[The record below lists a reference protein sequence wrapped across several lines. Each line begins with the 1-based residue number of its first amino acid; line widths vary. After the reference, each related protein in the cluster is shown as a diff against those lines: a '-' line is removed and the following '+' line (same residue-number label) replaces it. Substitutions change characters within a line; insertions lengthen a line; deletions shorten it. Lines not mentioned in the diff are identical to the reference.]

1 MQKFGLPF
9 VLVCA
14 LTVATE
20 ASGQSVLATQALGFG
35 SFAAGTGG
43 TVTIS
48 AVGVR
53 SKGGGVTLVSSGSGS
68 AASFNVS
75 GNASASYAITLPG
88 NGVVSLTSGAHAM
101 AVSAFT
107 SNPALNGLLNGAGMQ
122 SLAVGATLHVGSGQ
136 ASGSYAGTFDV
147 TVEYN

>member
-1 MQKFGLPF
+1 MHKFSLLF

-14 LTVATE
+14 MTAATGVQ
-20 ASGQSVLATQALGFG
+20 GQSILATQALVFG
-35 SFAAGTGG
+35 SFAAGAGG
-43 TVTIS
+43 TVTVS

-88 NGVVSLTSGAHAM
+88 NGVVSLTSGAHSM

-107 SNPALNGLLNGAGMQ
+107 SSPVLNGLLNGGGTQ
-122 SLAVGATLHVGSGQ
+122 SLAVGATLNVGSGQ